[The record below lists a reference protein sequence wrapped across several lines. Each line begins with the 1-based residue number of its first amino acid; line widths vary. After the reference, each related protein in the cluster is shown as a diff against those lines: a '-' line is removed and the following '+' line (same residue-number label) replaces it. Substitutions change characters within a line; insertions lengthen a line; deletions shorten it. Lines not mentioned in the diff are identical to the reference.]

1 MVVLLLVA
9 HAVEHGPN
17 RKGDAE
23 GAQIVTNTIGS
34 LVFAMQLVELRK
46 RVEWPTMTTA
56 AWGALPHETL
66 SSMHLSQRRTFVHR
80 DVIGLIALDFIL
92 RIIRAG
98 VMSVSLVI
106 GVSCMDLDDPAA
118 DMTGFGVPRHV
129 IANLE
134 FRGHDGCPQ
143 LPQFY

>member
-1 MVVLLLVA
+1 MA
-9 HAVEHGPN
+9 YREY
-17 RKGDAE
+17 
-23 GAQIVTNTIGS
+23 GS
-34 LVFAMQLVELRK
+34 L
-46 RVEWPTMTTA
+46 
-56 AWGALPHETL
+56 GALPDETL

-80 DVIGLIALDFIL
+80 DVIGLVALDFIL

-118 DMTGFGVPRHV
+118 DLTGFGVPRHV

-134 FRGHDGCPQ
+134 FRGHDGLRSVIAISNAMHCDV
-143 LPQFY
+143 